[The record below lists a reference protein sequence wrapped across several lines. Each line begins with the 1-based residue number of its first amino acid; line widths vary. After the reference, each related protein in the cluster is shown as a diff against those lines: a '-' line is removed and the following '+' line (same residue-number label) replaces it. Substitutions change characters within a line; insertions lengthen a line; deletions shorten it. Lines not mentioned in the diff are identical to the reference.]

1 MHFYI
6 LAYAGFFRIQEILH
20 IKYGDIHFN
29 SGYVVIN
36 VDISKT
42 DQLRKGN
49 EVVISVG
56 SGEKTCPVKILRRY
70 LTEVERYPVQSDH
83 FVFRALSKCKSGH
96 KLVAIISQLVIPQ
109 SGNILKLISR
119 TLFQIFH
126 CLVLI
131 R

>member
-1 MHFYI
+1 MQFYI
-6 LAYAGFFRIQEILH
+6 SLCGLFQNSREVLH

-36 VDISKT
+36 VDVSKT

-56 SGEKTCPVKILRRY
+56 SGEKTCPAKILRRY

-83 FVFRALSKCKSGH
+83 FVFRALPKCKSGH
-96 KLVAIISQLVIPQ
+96 KLVVINRPV
-109 SGNILKLISR
+109 SYSTIGNILKLISR
-119 TLFQIFH
+119 TLFQTFH